1 MFINNYS
8 LQNVEDIMYNCE
20 FKFKISSE
28 GFKNC
33 ISLNNVAYF
42 CYHDLST
49 TSRSKL
55 TGEIPYRLFYNG
67 LTYATITLK
76 CTNYETEPD

>member
-1 MFINNYS
+1 
-8 LQNVEDIMYNCE
+8 MYNCE
-20 FKFKISSE
+20 FPFKLSSE

-33 ISLNNVAYF
+33 TSLNNVAYF

-55 TGEIPYRLFYNG
+55 TGEIPYRLFYHG
-67 LTYATITLK
+67 LT
-76 CTNYETEPD
+76 